1 MSAADEI
8 LADLP
13 LDQLAAQLGTDPAT
27 AEQAVRTALPALF
40 AGLQANVAGD
50 AQGSVSLAQALTQH
64 SDPQLLPGG
73 VDLNDVDTNDGDAI
87 VQHIFANSPDQ
98 AQALQASSSGA
109 MSGVISKLLP
119 ILAPI
124 VMAYIAKKLG
134 MGNASQPGRQ
144 SSDDNGLG
152 GLGGVLGPILGGLLG
167 DGGATSGSGGG
178 FGDILG
184 QILAGQEP
192 QAPVQQHDDG
202 RFEQPTFNPPE
213 GGDGQ
218 VTMPTAEDDS
228 SGGQQQQKP
237 SGGIGDILGGLF
249 GR

>member
-1 MSAADEI
+1 VAELDDLLAQIPMGQVAARLGVDE
-8 LADLP
+8 
-13 LDQLAAQLGTDPAT
+13 QT
-27 AEQAVRTALPALF
+27 AEQATRQALPALL
-40 AGLQANVAGD
+40 AGMHAN
-50 AQGSVSLAQALTQH
+50 AQDPDGAQSLAEAVNQH
-64 SDPQLLPGG
+64 QDSLLDGG
-73 VDLNDVDTNDGDAI
+73 VDVGQVDTGDGDKI
-87 VQHIFANSPDQ
+87 VGHVFGANRDQ
-98 AQALQASSSGA
+98 VVNQLGGLGGSDSAAL
-109 MSGVISKLLP
+109 VRKLLP

-167 DGGATSGSGGG
+167 GGGGAASGSGGG

>member
-8 LADLP
+8 LASLP
-13 LDQLAAQLGTDPAT
+13 LDQLAARLGTDEAT
-27 AEQAVRTALPALF
+27 AEQAVRSALPALF
-40 AGLQANVAGD
+40 GGLQANVATN
-50 AQGSVSLAQALTQH
+50 AQGQVSLAEALTQH
-64 SDPQLLPGG
+64 SDPQFFDGG
-73 VDLNDVDTNDGDAI
+73 VSLDDVDTGDGQAI
-87 VQHIFANSPDQ
+87 VQHIFANSPEQ
-98 AQALQASSSGA
+98 AQVLQAAGPSG
-109 MSGVISKLLP
+109 SLISKLLP

-167 DGGATSGSGGG
+167 GGGAAAGSGGG

-237 SGGIGDILGGLF
+237 SGGIGAILGGLF